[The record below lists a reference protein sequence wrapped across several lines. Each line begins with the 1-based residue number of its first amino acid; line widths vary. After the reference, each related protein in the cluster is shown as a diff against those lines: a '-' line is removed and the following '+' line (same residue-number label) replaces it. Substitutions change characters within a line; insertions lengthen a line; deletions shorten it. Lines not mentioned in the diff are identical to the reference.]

1 MDIQLI
7 HYFVSIVKHGSFTKA
22 ATILKV
28 PKSTLSK
35 AVTKL
40 EAETGTKL
48 LIRSTRKQ
56 NLTDAGRQ
64 FYESCL
70 GPIQTIEDAEK
81 TLYGQDS
88 IISGTVRITV
98 PEDFEIVLLSGC
110 IQRLCKNYPD
120 LKIIIKGTNDVVDLV
135 GEGFDFAVRI
145 GPLEESNLKVRTIG
159 HIKLVTVVS
168 KEYFAEINGTEI
180 NGTEINGTE
189 VNGTEVNGTEIK
201 QDGIKLE
208 EPEDLIKIRCVGFTS
223 NKPHQIL
230 TLSKGKKTEV
240 IKIPLVVEANQAT
253 SVYKLTMAGVGAAV
267 LPTFLCQKDIDSG
280 ELIKVL
286 KDWKY
291 SDVPVSLVSPLS
303 TLNSVRLKVVSDE
316 IVEALR
322 ASLN

>member
-7 HYFVSIVKHGSFTKA
+7 HYFVNIVKHGSFTKA

-40 EAETGTKL
+40 ESETGTKL

-88 IISGTVRITV
+88 LISGTVRITV

-159 HIKLVTVVS
+159 YIKLATVVS
-168 KEYFAEINGTEI
+168 KEYFTEI
-180 NGTEINGTE
+180 N
-189 VNGTEVNGTEIK
+189 
-201 QDGIKLE
+201 DSGIKLE
-208 EPEDLIKIRCVGFTS
+208 KPEDLTRVRCVGFTS

-253 SVYKLTMAGVGAAV
+253 SVYKLTMAGVGASV

-303 TLNSVRLKVVSDE
+303 TLNSIRLKVVSDE

-322 ASLN
+322 ASLS

>member
-7 HYFVSIVKHGSFTKA
+7 HYFVNIVKHGSFTKA
-22 ATILKV
+22 ATLLKV

-40 EAETGTKL
+40 ENETGTKL

-81 TLYGQDS
+81 ALYGQDS
-88 IISGTVRITV
+88 IISGTVKITV

-110 IQRLCKNYPD
+110 IQKLCKSYPD
-120 LKIIIKGTNDVVDLV
+120 LKIVIKGTNDVVDLV

-145 GPLEESNLKVRTIG
+145 GALEESNLKVRTIG
-159 HIKLVTVVS
+159 HIKLVTTVS
-168 KEYFAEINGTEI
+168 PEYLD
-180 NGTEINGTE
+180 
-189 VNGTEVNGTEIK
+189 EIK
-201 QDGIKLE
+201 QAGLKLD
-208 EPEDLIKIRCVGFTS
+208 EPADLTRVRCIGFTS
-223 NKPHQIL
+223 NKPHQVL
-230 TLSKGKKTEV
+230 TLSKGQQTEV
-240 IKIPLVVEANQAT
+240 VKTPLVVEANQAT
-253 SVYKLTMAGVGAAV
+253 SVYKLTMAGVGVSV
-267 LPTFLCQKDIDSG
+267 LPTFLCQKDIDNG
-280 ELIKVL
+280 DLISTL
-286 KDWKY
+286 TDWKY
-291 SDVPVSLVSPLS
+291 ADVPVSLVSPLS

-322 ASLN
+322 ASLG

>member
-1 MDIQLI
+1 MGNYRIGNESMEIQLT

-22 ATILKV
+22 ATFLKV

-40 EAETGTKL
+40 ENETGTKL

-56 NLTDAGRQ
+56 ALTDAGRQ

-70 GPIQTIEDAEK
+70 GPIQAIEEAEK

-110 IQRLCKNYPD
+110 IQRLCKTYPD

-135 GEGFDFAVRI
+135 GEGFDFAIRI

-159 HIKLVTVVS
+159 QIKLATVIA
-168 KEYFAEINGTEI
+168 KEYFEETKLAEIEF
-180 NGTEINGTE
+180 E
-189 VNGTEVNGTEIK
+189 K
-201 QDGIKLE
+201 
-208 EPEDLIKIRCVGFTS
+208 PEDLTKVRWVGFS
-223 NKPHQIL
+223 LNKPYQLL
-230 TLSKGKKTEV
+230 TLSKGKKIEV
-240 IKIPLVVEANQAT
+240 IKMPLVVEANQAT
-253 SVYKLTMAGVGAAV
+253 SVYKLTKAGVGAAV
-267 LPTFLCQKDIDSG
+267 LPTFLCQEGIDSG
-280 ELIKVL
+280 ELISVL
-286 KDWKY
+286 QDWTY

-303 TLNSVRLKVVSDE
+303 TLNSIRLKVVSDE

-322 ASLN
+322 TSLS